1 MLIIKKD
8 DILCCVNEKFI
19 HFLKFCKVENIEYDD
34 SYPTVINAVTVRYE
48 NGTVTYKASDMEYN
62 FIVVKGMTLIFD

>member
-1 MLIIKKD
+1 MYNIKEN

-34 SYPTVINAVTVRYE
+34 SYPTVIKAVTVRYE
-48 NGTVTYKASDMEYN
+48 NGTMTYTASDMEYN

>member
-19 HFLKFCKVENIEYDD
+19 HFLKFCKVDSIEYDD
-34 SYPTVINAVTVRYE
+34 SYPTVIKAVTVRYE
-48 NGTVTYKASDMEYN
+48 TETVTYKASDMEYN
-62 FIVVKGMTLIFD
+62 FIVVKGMALIFD

>member
-1 MLIIKKD
+1 MIIKND

-34 SYPTVINAVTVRYE
+34 SYPTVIKSVTVRYE
-48 NGTVTYKASDMEYN
+48 NETVTYKALDMEYN
-62 FIVVKGMTLIFD
+62 FIVVKGMALIFD